1 MNEQLDKPSTN
12 MPPQDLCQQAVK
24 VARRLQALPVGK
36 AYDIMLIKWPD
47 EWSLII
53 NTGDGVKVEKIRA

>member
-1 MNEQLDKPSTN
+1 MSDQLDKPSTN

-36 AYDIMLIKWPD
+36 AYDVMLIKWPD
-47 EWSLII
+47 EWLLII
-53 NTGDGVKVEKIRA
+53 KSSDGVKVETVRA